1 MSTNG
6 LKKLNQEKLSLI
18 SLQVKHPGF
27 QKGDN
32 KGLYGK
38 QEERLLFILK
48 KATNFQNDR
57 LKKWSVADFE
67 NYVQK

>member
-18 SLQVKHPGF
+18 SLQVKNPGF

-48 KATNFQNDR
+48 RQQTFKMID
-57 LKKWSVADFE
+57 LKSG
-67 NYVQK
+67 